1 MLSIS
6 KAPEA
11 VSTVLNSMFNKL
23 ANLDEQDT
31 KFHKAL
37 ETIGIGASYLKI
49 NLEKDANL
57 AAQEF

>member
-6 KAPEA
+6 KAPKVA
-11 VSTVLNSMFNKL
+11 STILNLMFNKL

-49 NLEKDANL
+49 TLKKDVNL
-57 AAQEF
+57 AVQEF